1 MVYTTIPP
9 NIHWFSCRITPIKEI
24 LISSYNIAGRI
35 IIMNTAPVTISQ
47 SIERFKIYLLEND
60 KSLNTI
66 KSYSQD
72 LYYFFKWIQQRYEP
86 PHLIS
91 ILTSTD
97 LKDYELHLKSD
108 STIAPSTINRR
119 LITLMKW
126 SEFLVTIGST
136 NINLANNIKIKKVQ
150 RQNNIRWLTRKE
162 VGKLLHA
169 IELEKQQNYKK
180 GVLHQ
185 TIVYLAVNLGLR
197 VQEMCDVKL
206 ADIDVQRSILRI
218 NGKGDKYRI
227 VPMTE
232 NTKESIDNWLKV
244 RDQQSD
250 YLLVS
255 SKSNYITTRAIQHIF
270 KKYSSILGIEITPH
284 SLRHTYCKQLA
295 QQGVDIQSIAELA
308 GHSSVDTTR
317 IYVTPSIRELKDAL
331 KKTEF

>member
-1 MVYTTIPP
+1 
-9 NIHWFSCRITPIKEI
+9 
-24 LISSYNIAGRI
+24 
-35 IIMNTAPVTISQ
+35 MNTAPVTISQ
-47 SIERFKIYLLEND
+47 SIEEFKIHLLEND

-72 LYYFFKWIQQRYEP
+72 LNYFFKWIQQRYEP

-97 LKDYELHLKSD
+97 LKDYEHHLKSD

-119 LITLMKW
+119 LISLIKW

-169 IELEKQQNYKK
+169 VELTKQQNFKK
-180 GVLHQ
+180 GMLHQ

-197 VQEMCDVKL
+197 VQEICDVKL
-206 ADIDVQRSILRI
+206 VDMDVHRGIVRI
-218 NGKGDKYRI
+218 NGKGDKHRI
-227 VPMTE
+227 VPLTE
-232 NTKESIDNWLKV
+232 NTKEAIGNWLKV
-244 RDQQSD
+244 RDQQSE

-255 SKSNYITTRAIQHIF
+255 SKSNYITTRAVQHIF
-270 KKYSSILGIEITPH
+270 KKYSIQLGIEITPH

-317 IYVTPSIRELKDAL
+317 IYVTPSIRELQDAL

>member
-1 MVYTTIPP
+1 
-9 NIHWFSCRITPIKEI
+9 
-24 LISSYNIAGRI
+24 
-35 IIMNTAPVTISQ
+35 MNTAPATISQ

-72 LYYFFKWIQQRYEP
+72 LNYFFKWVHQRYEP

-97 LKDYELHLKSD
+97 LKDYERQLKSD

-119 LITLMKW
+119 LISLMKW

-136 NINLANNIKIKKVQ
+136 NINLATNIKIKKVQ

-169 IELEKQQNYKK
+169 IELTKQQNYKK
-180 GVLHQ
+180 GLLHQ

-197 VQEMCDVKL
+197 VHEMCNARISDVDL
-206 ADIDVQRSILRI
+206 RRSII
-218 NGKGDKYRI
+218 KVNGKGDKHRI
-227 VPMTE
+227 IPLTE
-232 NTKESIDNWLKV
+232 NTKEAIVNWL
-244 RDQQSD
+244 RERNQESE

-255 SKSNYITTRAIQHIF
+255 SKNNHISTRAIQHIF
-270 KKYSSILGIEITPH
+270 KKYSSQLGIEITPH

-295 QQGVDIQSIAELA
+295 QHGVDIQSIAELA

-317 IYVTPSIRELKDAL
+317 IYVTPSIQELQSAL

>member
-1 MVYTTIPP
+1 
-9 NIHWFSCRITPIKEI
+9 
-24 LISSYNIAGRI
+24 
-35 IIMNTAPVTISQ
+35 MNTAPTTISQ

-72 LYYFFKWIQQRYEP
+72 LNYFFNWIQQRYEP

-97 LKDYELHLKSD
+97 LKDYERQLKSE

-119 LITLMKW
+119 LISLMKW

-169 IELEKQQNYKK
+169 IELTKQQNYKK

-206 ADIDVQRSILRI
+206 VDIDVQRAILRI
-218 NGKGDKYRI
+218 NGKGDKHRI
-227 VPMTE
+227 VPLTE
-232 NTKESIDNWLKV
+232 NTKEAIDNWLKV
-244 RDQQSD
+244 RDYESE

-270 KKYSSILGIEITPH
+270 KKYSIQLGIEITPH

-317 IYVTPSIRELKDAL
+317 IYVTPSILELQDAL